1 VYRHLILYRRSWP
14 RLVEIAYWPTLQL
27 LIWGFTATFFSRN
40 HGGSGALDGGAAALT
55 SGGAAALTNGGAAAL
70 AGSALIGGV
79 LLWEI
84 TLRGQMGVTVT
95 FLEDIWSRNLGHVF
109 VSPLRPTELILSL
122 LSVSLVRTVLGILP
136 AMVIAYLLYSYNIL
150 QFGPILVFFFVNLM
164 IMGWWVALAIV
175 SLLFRYGAGAEGLA
189 WTISFGLTPFAC
201 VFYPLSALPVW
212 LQPVALL
219 LPPEHIFA
227 GMRAALFEHRI
238 AWGELVSAACLNAV
252 WMAGAALLFAGQFR
266 AARIRGALISIGE

>member
-1 VYRHLILYRRSWP
+1 
-14 RLVEIAYWPTLQL
+14 
-27 LIWGFTATFFSRN
+27 
-40 HGGSGALDGGAAALT
+40 
-55 SGGAAALTNGGAAAL
+55 L